1 MILLSYHLAL
11 LPPILKDFEH
21 KPDRLEKWFT
31 HFTAAAAAESWV
43 MGRES
48 SEQSTA
54 IVQVKND
61 EVRGGSGGSL
71 GQHL

>member
-1 MILLSYHLAL
+1 
-11 LPPILKDFEH
+11 
-21 KPDRLEKWFT
+21 
-31 HFTAAAAAESWV
+31 